1 MALVSAPWAAAAARR
16 LGARDRDAAVS
27 RAARDPLSNLF
38 LLELAAGLGRPASPG
53 EAPSELAGL
62 FRGRELAALVA
73 VRPCIVL
80 ERDLA
85 PEALQALLPFLL
97 EVEAGLVKSAVE
109 PVDALW
115 RELVADGRRGL
126 VDRRET
132 AYRLERRDLVPAGP
146 AAGARV
152 RPAAGSDLEPL
163 VQAARASLREE
174 GRPDSFEGDPE
185 GFRRWVRGR
194 VTRASVVETEHGIAW
209 VGYADVRRAEGWL
222 LQGVYSFPAERRRG
236 HARAGVAALCR
247 EAFAAGADHVQLAVV
262 QGNTA
267 AERLYQGLGFR
278 PFDVLRTILF
288 EPRGER
294 GA

>member
-1 MALVSAPWAAAAARR
+1 
-16 LGARDRDAAVS
+16 VS
-27 RAARDPLSNLF
+27 RAARDPLANLF
-38 LLELAAGLGRPASPG
+38 LLDLAAGLGRPPSPG
-53 EAPSELAGL
+53 DVPPELAGL
-62 FRGRELAALVA
+62 FRGRELLAVVAL
-73 VRPCIVL
+73 RPCIVL

-97 EVEAGLVKSAVE
+97 EVEGGLVKSALAE
-109 PVDALW
+109 VDALW
-115 RELVADGRRGL
+115 RALVADGRRAV

-132 AYRLERRDLVPAGP
+132 AYRLERRHLV
-146 AAGARV
+146 AADAAPGARV
-152 RPAAGSDLEPL
+152 RPATAADLEPL

-174 GRPDSFEGDPE
+174 GRPDPFDGDPE

-194 VTRASVVETEHGIAW
+194 VTRASVVETADGIAW
-209 VGYADVRRAEGWL
+209 VGYADVRRTEGWL
-222 LQGVYSFPAERRRG
+222 LQGVYTFPAARRHG
-236 HARAGVAALCR
+236 HARAGVAALCH

-262 QGNTA
+262 EGNTA

-288 EPRGER
+288 EPGGGR